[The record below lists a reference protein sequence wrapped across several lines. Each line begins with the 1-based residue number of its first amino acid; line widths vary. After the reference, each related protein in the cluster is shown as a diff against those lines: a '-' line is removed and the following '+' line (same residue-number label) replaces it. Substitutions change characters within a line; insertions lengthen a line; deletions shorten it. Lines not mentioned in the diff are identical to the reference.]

1 MLNKIKLWWKIPVFG
16 MPSLTELSDLFKCKV
31 RGALKMGRAVQGLI

>member
-16 MPSLTELSDLFKCKV
+16 MPSLTELSDLKCKV